1 MASEL
6 VEQIRSA
13 PLPTPEHLFGKGT
26 LMPFNCTIHEGGI
39 NHGK

>member
-6 VEQIRSA
+6 VEQIRNA

-26 LMPFNCTIHEGGI
+26 LMPFNCTNSGV
-39 NHGK
+39 